1 MAIRE
6 TGKVA
11 KKLVCI
17 LASMVFVPLIISV
30 NVTLVGLVWIARKIV
45 VVIIIHIVKVVVVT
59 SA

>member
-17 LASMVFVPLIISV
+17 LASMVSVPLIISV